1 MRDQRNGASAT
12 GGSGT
17 PARILRQMMLAGA
30 IALTVSTARADYI
43 QSLGVSEACIAMGGA
58 CVATADDFGAYY
70 VNPAG
75 ATQFD
80 HPLLGGNFRLIDT
93 RDLDL
98 DDSDGSHSIYRT
110 NARGALAL
118 APTLAGYYPLSPRLT
133 VGLALG
139 APFAITGDWGNAA
152 GINRFDMS
160 NQSLFVLDLSPNL
173 AFKVTDKLSVGLAI
187 NITAFKQLQTQ
198 TLIPSSFFAA
208 FPPSLGGEG
217 AVIPTTPHSP
227 VFGSVTLQ
235 TSKDVSL
242 GIPPD
247 NFESA
252 FDEATF
258 TVGVRYQESER
269 LSFGAAYRNITRTSF
284 RGTATLD
291 LTPIDK
297 GSQST
302 GFTTALD
309 MPGHVELGAAYQVL
323 PSRLTW
329 SLDFQRTF
337 WAQTRG
343 FGSPADIR
351 FQQPLLG
358 LINNL
363 QISYEGHDANT
374 YRTGIKYQAT
384 PLLAVM
390 GGYAYDQR
398 VFHNNTVDILTYDS
412 NRNIFSL
419 GGTLDLRSS
428 NKRGWIIS
436 TEAQMTHYDR
446 NTLQPGESNNL
457 GGLSLPSLS
466 PAGTLAFVPNRG
478 EFTFGGNIWGYGV
491 SAAYAF

>member
-1 MRDQRNGASAT
+1 MTAASVFLVT
-12 GGSGT
+12 
-17 PARILRQMMLAGA
+17 
-30 IALTVSTARADYI
+30 TAKADYI
-43 QSLGVSEACIAMGGA
+43 ESLGVSEACIAAGGA
-58 CVATADDFGAYY
+58 CAATADDFGAYY

-80 HPLLGGNFRLIDT
+80 HPIFGGNFRILDT

-98 DDSDGSHSIYRT
+98 EDSDGSHSIYRT

-118 APTLAGYYPLSPRLT
+118 APTLAGYYPISSRIT
-133 VGLALG
+133 VGLAFG
-139 APFAITGDWGNAA
+139 APFAITADWGNDA

-160 NQSLFVLDLSPNL
+160 DQSLFLLDLSPNI
-173 AFKVTDKLSVGLAI
+173 AFKVNDKLSVGLAI
-187 NITAFKQLQTQ
+187 NITAFKQLQTE
-198 TLIPSSFFAA
+198 TLIPNSFFAA
-208 FPPSLGGEG
+208 LPPALGGAG
-217 AVIPTTPHSP
+217 TIIPTTPHSP
-227 VFGSVTLQ
+227 VLGSVTLQ

-252 FDEATF
+252 FNEATF
-258 TVGVRYQESER
+258 TVGVRYQQSDR
-269 LSFGAAYRNITRTSF
+269 LSFGAAYRNITRTTF
-284 RGTATLD
+284 KGTATLD
-291 LTPIDK
+291 LTPINM

-309 MPGHVELGAAYQVL
+309 MPGHVEIGAAYQVV
-323 PSRLTW
+323 PTRLTW
-329 SLDFQRTF
+329 SLDVERTF

-363 QISYEGHDANT
+363 QISYDGHDTNS
-374 YRTGIKYQAT
+374 YRTGMKYQVT
-384 PLLAVM
+384 PVVSLM
-390 GGYAYDQR
+390 GGYDYDQR

-419 GGTLDLRSS
+419 GGSLDLRSS
-428 NKRGWIIS
+428 AKRGWLIA

-446 NTLQPGESNNL
+446 NTLQTGESSNL

-466 PAGTLAFVPNRG
+466 AGGTLGFVPNRG
-478 EFTFGGNIWGYGV
+478 PFTFGGNIWGFGV
-491 SAAYAF
+491 SATYEF

>member
-1 MRDQRNGASAT
+1 MRCRVA
-12 GGSGT
+12 
-17 PARILRQMMLAGA
+17 LAVA
-30 IALTVSTARADYI
+30 IALSVSTAKADYI
-43 QSLGVSEACIAMGGA
+43 QSLGVSEACIATGGA

-75 ATQFD
+75 ASQFD
-80 HPLLGGNFRLIDT
+80 HPIFGGNFRLVDT

-98 DDSDGSHSIYRT
+98 EDSDGSHSVYRT

-160 NQSLFVLDLSPNL
+160 DQSLFVLDLSPNV

-187 NITAFKQLQTQ
+187 NITALKQLQTE

-208 FPPSLGGEG
+208 LPPALGGAG

-227 VFGSVTLQ
+227 VLGSVTLQ

-252 FDEATF
+252 FNEATF
-258 TVGVRYQESER
+258 TVGVRYIASDR
-269 LSFGAAYRNITRTSF
+269 LSFGAAYRNITRTTF

-291 LTPIDK
+291 LTPINM

-309 MPGHVELGAAYQVL
+309 MPGHVEIGAAYQVI

-329 SLDFQRTF
+329 SLDLQRTF

-343 FGSPADIR
+343 FGTPADIR
-351 FQQPLLG
+351 FQKPLLG

-363 QISYEGHDANT
+363 DISYDGHDVNT
-374 YRTGIKYQAT
+374 FRTGIKYEVT
-384 PLLAVM
+384 PAIAVM

-398 VFHNNTVDILTYDS
+398 AFHNNTVDILTYDS
-412 NRNIFSL
+412 NRNILSW

-428 NKRGWIIS
+428 TRRGWIIA
-436 TEAQMTHYDR
+436 TEAQVTHYDR
-446 NTLQPGESNNL
+446 NTLATGESSNL
-457 GGLSLPSLS
+457 GGLSLPNLS
-466 PAGTLAFVPNRG
+466 ANGTLGFVPNRG
-478 EFTFGGNIWGYGV
+478 PFTFGGNIWAYGV
-491 SAAYAF
+491 SATYEF